1 MALQPLDGVVVRRH
15 IGRESIGWSIALSVL
30 LIVIGLLAVL
40 APLFAGVAVEAVLA
54 WLVVLAGIFHL
65 WLAWHV
71 RGAGSHTWEAL
82 IGVLY
87 ILVGGY
93 LFLHP
98 LVGLVGLTAF
108 LGAYLL
114 LKGLFELV
122 AGFGIRHARG
132 GAWMLLDAVISLV
145 LAGIIW
151 AHLFST
157 ATWVVGTL
165 IGFAILFSGI
175 SRLVFAISAR
185 HGLAT
190 AV

>member
-1 MALQPLDGVVVRRH
+1 MAVEGVVVRH
-15 IGRESIGWSIALSVL
+15 IERESIGWSIGLSVV
-30 LIVIGLLAVL
+30 LIVLGLLALL

-54 WLVVLAGIFHL
+54 WLVILAGVFHL

-82 IGVLY
+82 IGLLY

-122 AGFGIRHARG
+122 AGFGIRRARG
-132 GAWMLLDAVISLV
+132 GGWMLLDAVISLV

-151 AHLFST
+151 AHLFSS
-157 ATWVVGTL
+157 ATWVIGTL

-175 SRLVFAISAR
+175 SRLVFAMSAR
-185 HGLAT
+185 HHLVA